1 MLTLAVAVDEEAAVV
16 VLVVAVCNI
25 KEQRTLIYHTCIKYI
40 VTNSL

>member
-25 KEQRTLIYHTCIKYI
+25 KEQRTLIYHTCI
-40 VTNSL
+40 TFLQSM